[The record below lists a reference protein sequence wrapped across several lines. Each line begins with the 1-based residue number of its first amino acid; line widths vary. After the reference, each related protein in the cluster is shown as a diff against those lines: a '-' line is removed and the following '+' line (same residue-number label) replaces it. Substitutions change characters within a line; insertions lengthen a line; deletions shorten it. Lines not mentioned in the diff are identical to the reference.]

1 MNSDFLQIITTPG
14 FNWYAWVVLPIII
27 FIARISDVTLGTLR
41 IIFISRGRRNLAP
54 ILGFFEVLIWIVVI
68 GQLVQ
73 NLHSASAY
81 VAYAG
86 GFAAGNFV
94 GLWLEDRIAIGTYI
108 LRVMI
113 SEGGELLAEKIHQAG
128 FGVTQVEGKGAV
140 SSVKILYTIVKRKHV
155 SQVMKIIHNSNPNA
169 FVTIEEVRSTEK
181 GIFPSNVAQENN
193 PFFGRKSK

>member
-1 MNSDFLQIITTPG
+1 MSSAFFQSAIIQG
-14 FNWYAWVVLPIII
+14 FNWYAWVILPIIV
-27 FIARISDVTLGTLR
+27 FVARICDVTLGTLR

-54 ILGFFEVLIWIVVI
+54 VLGFFEVLIWIVVI

-73 NLHSASAY
+73 NLHSITAY

-108 LRVMI
+108 LRVML
-113 SEGGELLAEKIHQAG
+113 SEGGEILAEKIHDAG
-128 FGVTQVEGKGAV
+128 FGVTQVEGKGSISPV
-140 SSVKILYTIVKRKHV
+140 TLLYTIVKRKHV
-155 SQVMKIIHNSNPNA
+155 GQVMKIIHNSNPQA

-181 GIFPSNVAQENN
+181 GIFPSNVVQEKGT
-193 PFFGRKSK
+193 FFGRKSK